1 MNLKPTPKPIRIR
14 IKSAGEEHS
23 SLDSL
28 RLHFIF
34 DDILPLIKDGR
45 FSRWLRQIAQND
57 IADQIDSIRDK
68 KNVDEDTIKFRCIG
82 TLFNNTAIRDEVSL
96 LGFFFKENRKNY
108 LSELSSLSPELMRSL
123 LENPKVKKAI
133 RGDLALHLGKLSEDR
148 DIKLSYF
155 KEAEKLGV
163 EEAKN
168 YLQVLSLEV
177 DDVIDIEPSSP
188 QEDLQNSIIKL
199 IDAYN
204 KAAVLKA
211 TTFPEQHGWI
221 KSVYSPYYRFFK
233 YAYTVRTSKGYGEI
247 RKLYLETETNSIKP
261 TVRDSYNCLGFAM
274 RKYLGLKNEE
284 TTISTCRV
292 PERVKTALKKQ
303 SSTLWDMYNV
313 IDRLCETY
321 WDYLTIQ
328 NKWYNQW

>member
-28 RLHFIF
+28 RLHFKF
-34 DDILPLIKDGR
+34 DDILPLVKDGR
-45 FSRWLRQIAQND
+45 FSRWLRQISQND

-82 TLFNNTAIRDEVSL
+82 ILFNNTAIRDEKSL
-96 LGFFFKENRKNY
+96 LDFFYKENRKNY
-108 LSELSSLSPELMRSL
+108 LSEQSSLSPELMKSL
-123 LENPKVKKAI
+123 LENPKVKNAI
-133 RGDLALHLGKLSEDR
+133 RGDLALLLGNLSEDR

-177 DDVIDIEPSSP
+177 DDVVDIEPSSP
-188 QEDLQNSIIKL
+188 QEDLQNSIKIL

-211 TTFPEQHGWI
+211 TTFPEQQGWI
-221 KSVYSPYYRFFK
+221 KSMYSPYYRFFK
-233 YAYTVRTSKGYGEI
+233 YAYTIRTSKGNGEL
-247 RKLYLETETNSIKP
+247 RELYWKTDTSSVEPI
-261 TVRDSYNCLGFAM
+261 VRDSYNCLGFAM
-274 RKYLGLKNEE
+274 RKCLGLKNIE
-284 TTISTCRV
+284 TITSTCRI
-292 PERVKTALKKQ
+292 PNRVKKALQEQ
-303 SSTLWDMYNV
+303 SSTRWDMFVV
-313 IDRLCETY
+313 IDRLCESY

-328 NKWYNQW
+328 NKRYNLW